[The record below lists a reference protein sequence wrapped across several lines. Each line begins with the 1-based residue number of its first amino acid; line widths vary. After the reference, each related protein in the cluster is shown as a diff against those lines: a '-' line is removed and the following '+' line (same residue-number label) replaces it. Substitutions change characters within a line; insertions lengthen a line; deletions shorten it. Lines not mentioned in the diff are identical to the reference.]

1 MKILFT
7 GASSFSGYWFV
18 KILAEHGHEVT
29 CVFTAQNI
37 EEYSGIRQERVKQV
51 SKIAKPLFGIKFG
64 DSAFLQLIEKE
75 KFDLLCH
82 HAAWVQN
89 YKDFSF
95 DVALAVTN
103 NAHNVLQTL
112 KTLTESGCKKIIVT
126 GSVFEGGEGGGS
138 DNLPHFSPYGLSKA
152 LTSQVF
158 EYYAAHFKMAFG
170 KFVIPN
176 PFGAYE
182 DPRFTGYLMN
192 NWLKGQTPKVNTPDY
207 VRDNI
212 PVGLLASYYRYFCEK
227 ISDLETGS
235 IRLAPSGIVGSQG
248 AFTQLVAHEV
258 GGRLGKPCDCILE
271 QQTTFSEPLI
281 RINTDRIPSLEKSFS
296 FAGFWDDFVSYYKL
310 ISG

>member
-18 KILAEHGHEVT
+18 KTLAESGHNVT
-29 CVFTAQNI
+29 CTYTAQSVA
-37 EEYSGIRQERVKQV
+37 EYEGVRRERVRQLASL
-51 SKIAKPLFGIKFG
+51 SKSVFRVKFG
-64 DSAFLQLIEKE
+64 DAAFLQLIEKE

-89 YKDFSF
+89 YKDFTF
-95 DVALAVTN
+95 DVALAIAN
-103 NAHNVLQTL
+103 NTHNVLQTL
-112 KTLTESGCKKIIVT
+112 KTLADCGCKRIIVT

-182 DPRFTGYLMN
+182 EPRFTSYLMN
-192 NWLKGQTPKVNTPDY
+192 NWLKEQTPKVNTPDY

-212 PVGLLASYYRYFCEK
+212 PAGLLASYYRYFCEK
-227 ISDLETGS
+227 ISALDTGS

-258 GGRLGKPCDCILE
+258 GSRLGKPCDCILE
-271 QQTTFSEPLI
+271 QQTNFSEPLI
-281 RINTDRIPSLEKSFS
+281 RINTDRITEIEKAFSLQK
-296 FAGFWDDFVSYYKL
+296 FWDEFVAYYKPM
-310 ISG
+310 